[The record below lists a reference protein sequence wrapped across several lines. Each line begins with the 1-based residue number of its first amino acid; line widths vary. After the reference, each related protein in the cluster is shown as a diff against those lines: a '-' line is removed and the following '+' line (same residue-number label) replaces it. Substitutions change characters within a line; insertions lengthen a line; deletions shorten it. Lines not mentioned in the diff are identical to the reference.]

1 MADLSERLNQ
11 VDCCAVSDA
20 LDSFGLPPAIQGL
33 APLTVR
39 KRISGRAVTVKL
51 GSTPP
56 DTGTDR
62 HLGAGAIDAAK
73 SGDVI
78 VVEHVSRDDCAGWG
92 GVLSTGACLAGVS
105 GVVIDGAARDI
116 DEAHELEFPVY
127 GRKAI
132 AVTARG
138 RVYEQSYNQ
147 AIEVGGV
154 GVSPGDYVIADSSGV
169 AVIPQ
174 GRAEDVI
181 SKAEMI
187 AGKER
192 LMVEELR
199 KGRPISDVMGLD
211 YEKMLDNQD

>member
-1 MADLSERLNQ
+1 MADLAERLNQ

-20 LDSFGLPPAIQGL
+20 LDALGLDPAIQGL

-39 KRISGRAVTVKL
+39 ERISGRAVTVKL
-51 GSTPP
+51 GSSPP
-56 DTGTDR
+56 DSATTR
-62 HLGAGAIDAAK
+62 HLGAGAVDAAE

-92 GVLSTGACLAGVS
+92 GVLSTGASLAGVS

-116 DEAHELEFPVY
+116 DEAHELGFPVY

-138 RVYEQSYNQ
+138 RVYEQSFNE

-154 GVSPGDYVIADSSGV
+154 GVSPGDYIIADSSGV
-169 AVIPQ
+169 AVIPK
-174 GRAEDVI
+174 GRAEEVI
-181 SKAEMI
+181 AKAEMI

-199 KGRPISDVMGLD
+199 KGRRISDVMGLD
-211 YEKMLDNQD
+211 YEKMLDKQD